1 MKKPLKKEN
10 KVFVGMSGG
19 VDSSLSAALLQEQGF
34 DVTGVYMRNWSDDDH
49 RHYAAA
55 SAVASNEV
63 SGCHWEE
70 DVEDAR
76 KVAAK
81 LHIPF
86 YVWNFTKEYKERVV
100 DYMIEGYKNG
110 ITPNPDIMCN
120 KEIKFGI
127 FLEKALEAGADFV
140 ATGHYV
146 RRGPV
151 IASEPGERGN
161 LALHPSEKEEIASSH
176 RLLAMTKNTENL
188 LLKGIDPNK
197 DQSYFLHRITQ
208 EQLSKSLFPIGELE
222 KSKTREMAKERGLH
236 VWDKK
241 DSQGICFIG
250 KVKIQSFLT
259 KRIKENPGDII
270 LKEEVVGKHKGL
282 SFYTI
287 GQREGI
293 EVAGPVPYYVAGKDF
308 KNNRLILA
316 KGNMDESLY
325 GKELIAIDTHWIS
338 GTEPTLPME
347 CDGMIRYRQKPEKC
361 LVTQQKD
368 ESLKVVFSSDQRAIT
383 PGQRVVFYNED
394 ECLGGAI
401 IKE

>member
-1 MKKPLKKEN
+1 MQNQNK

-19 VDSSLSAALLQEQGF
+19 VDSSLTAALLQEQGF
-34 DVTGVYMRNWSDDDH
+34 DVVGVYMRNWSDDD
-49 RHYAAA
+49 
-55 SAVASNEV
+55 NEV

-81 LHIPF
+81 LNIPF

-127 FLEKALEAGADFV
+127 FLDKAIEAGADFV

-146 RRGPV
+146 RSQNSPQPPSIRQAQDMLLQRGGVSPSL
-151 IASEPGERGN
+151 ASREGR
-161 LALHPSEKEEIASSH
+161 LAPSEATGEVTGGG
-176 RLLAMTKNTENL
+176 LLHV
-188 LLKGIDPNK
+188 LLKGVDSNK

-250 KVKIQSFLT
+250 KVKIQSFLN
-259 KRIKENPGDII
+259 KRIKENPGDIV
-270 LKEEVVGKHKGL
+270 LQGEVVGIHKGL

-293 EVAGPVPYYVAGKDF
+293 EVAGPVPYYVSSKDF
-308 KNNRLILA
+308 KKNQLILA

-325 GKELIAIDTHWIS
+325 GKELIAIDVHWIS
-338 GTEPTLPME
+338 GEEPEFPLE
-347 CDGMIRYRQKPEKC
+347 CDAMIRYRQKPEKC
-361 LVTQQKD
+361 LVTKQKD
-368 ESLKVVFSSDQRAIT
+368 ESLKVVFDSKQRAIT
-383 PGQRVVFYNED
+383 PGQSVVFYKED